1 VTVRAF
7 LDGSPASLEAHA
19 STLALAARAVGTE
32 VRRAAA
38 PAPAV
43 TPDALERLLDIDV
56 APELGA
62 GLEST
67 LELVRQRVVRNSV
80 VVTDPLCAAHLHC
93 PPLLASLA
101 AEAIISATNQSLD
114 SWDQAP
120 AATHVERRLVAWL
133 TDEYGLGP
141 HADGVFTSGG
151 TQSNLMGLLLARDRA
166 AARAGFSVAED
177 GITETARRFRIV
189 CSSTSHFSVRKSAR
203 ILGLGDRSVVEVPA
217 DEHGRLD
224 PVRVAA
230 ILESLE
236 EISLIPIALVA
247 TAGTTDLGAIDPLA
261 PLAQLALQYGMW
273 LHVDAAVGGALVLS
287 DSEAPRLAGI
297 ESADSITVDF
307 HKLWFQAIS
316 CGAFL
321 VRDSASLAPALI
333 HADYLNPADDEGLP
347 NLVDKSLQTT
357 RRFDALKLLV
367 SLHAHGRRFLGEAV
381 EATLDLAA
389 EARRGRAAAR
399 AGAAPIAEHRAVP
412 LRAGRVARA
421 GGARRDQR
429 RDPPLAAARR
439 RGGRRPHAPGRPSL
453 PEADADE
460 PGGDARRPAQAACAR
475 RGRRRP
481 AGARARARG
490 GVRCPSESGCAA
502 TVPLSCWR

>member
-1 VTVRAF
+1 MPAF
-7 LDGSPASLEAHA
+7 LDGSPESLEAHA
-19 STLALAARAVGTE
+19 RALALAARAVGRE
-32 VRRAAA
+32 VHGG

-101 AEAIISATNQSLD
+101 AEAIVSATNQSLD

-120 AATHVERRLVAWL
+120 AATHIERRLIAWL
-133 TDEYGLGP
+133 ADEYGLGQR
-141 HADGVFTSGG
+141 ADGVFTSGG

-166 AARAGFSVAED
+166 AARAGFSIAED

-217 DEHGRLD
+217 DEHGRLE
-224 PVRVAA
+224 PARVAA
-230 ILESLE
+230 VLESLE
-236 EISLIPIALVA
+236 EVSLIPIALVA

-261 PLAQLALQYGMW
+261 PLAQLAEEYGAW
-273 LHVDAAVGGALVLS
+273 FHVDAAVGGALVLS
-287 DSEAPRLAGI
+287 GREAPRLAGI
-297 ESADSITVDF
+297 ERADSITADF

-316 CGAFL
+316 CGAF
-321 VRDSASLAPALI
+321 RDSASLAPALI
-333 HADYLNPADDEGLP
+333 HAEYLNPEDDEGLP

-367 SLHAHGRRFLGEAV
+367 SLRAHGRRFLGEAV

-389 EARRGRAAAR
+389 EAARLVEGEPLLELARPASLNTVLFRYAPGWSLGPEELDGINDAIRRSLLHGGEAVVGRTRLDGRVYLKLTLMNPEATRDDVRRLLALVVA
-399 AGAAPIAEHRAVP
+399 AGARQGLAPE
-412 LRAGRVARA
+412 
-421 GGARRDQR
+421 
-429 RDPPLAAARR
+429 LAAA
-439 RGGRRPHAPGRPSL
+439 
-453 PEADADE
+453 
-460 PGGDARRPAQAACAR
+460 
-475 RGRRRP
+475 
-481 AGARARARG
+481 
-490 GVRCPSESGCAA
+490 
-502 TVPLSCWR
+502 

>member
-1 VTVRAF
+1 MRSF
-7 LDGSPASLEAHA
+7 LDGSPESLEAHA
-19 STLALAARAVGTE
+19 GALALAARAVGKE
-32 VRRAAA
+32 VHGG

-43 TPDALERLLDIDV
+43 TPDVLERLLDIDV
-56 APELGA
+56 APALGA

-67 LELVRQRVVRNSV
+67 LELVRQRIVRNSV

-101 AEAIISATNQSLD
+101 AEAIVSATNQSLD

-120 AATHVERRLVAWL
+120 AATHVERRLIAWL

-166 AARAGFSVAED
+166 AARAGFSIAED

-224 PVRVAA
+224 PARVAA
-230 ILESLE
+230 VLESIE
-236 EISLIPIALVA
+236 DVGLIPIALVA

-261 PLAQLALQYGMW
+261 ALAPLADEFGVW

-287 DSEAPRLAGI
+287 DREAPRLTGI
-297 ESADSITVDF
+297 ERADSITVDF

-321 VRDSASLAPALI
+321 VRDSAALAPALI
-333 HADYLNPADDEGLP
+333 HADYLNPEDDEGLP

-367 SLHAHGRRFLGEAV
+367 SLRAHGRRFLGEAV
-381 EATLDLAA
+381 EATLELAS
-389 EARRGRAAAR
+389 EAAR
-399 AGAAPIAEHRAVP
+399 LVECEPLLELGRPASLNTVLFRYAPDWSLVPEELDRINDAIRRSLLHGGEAVVGRTRVDGRVYLKLTLMNPEATPDDVRRLLALVVAAGARQGLAPE
-412 LRAGRVARA
+412 
-421 GGARRDQR
+421 
-429 RDPPLAAARR
+429 LAAA
-439 RGGRRPHAPGRPSL
+439 
-453 PEADADE
+453 
-460 PGGDARRPAQAACAR
+460 
-475 RGRRRP
+475 
-481 AGARARARG
+481 
-490 GVRCPSESGCAA
+490 
-502 TVPLSCWR
+502 